1 MWCLADATWR
11 VRALGEILALC
22 LTNGLTTSFED
33 GGDISHTIGN
43 SQCREIYLCAISLLG
58 SFEFRVWVSF
68 RPRVLKRR
76 VSYRSG
82 VWCPWAP
89 GAVSVS
95 DIHLRAWKR
104 VTGIARTFGQF
115 GPYIVPLTSVLKAW
129 SSTLLCP
136 ALGMCSAE
144 QACTRCKMSR
154 GTTAGLSVL
163 NCMQSA
169 QREAEVIALYR
180 VAEDRKLWC
189 RTRPLCSNDVWLRPA
204 SSKVR

>member
-136 ALGMCSAE
+136 ASCFQYCTEMLRVLCSFLGCFGGMLCVSVHSSFLDGICSLE
-144 QACTRCKMSR
+144 QAALLAI
-154 GTTAGLSVL
+154 AG
-163 NCMQSA
+163 
-169 QREAEVIALYR
+169 
-180 VAEDRKLWC
+180 
-189 RTRPLCSNDVWLRPA
+189 
-204 SSKVR
+204 